1 MSSNAAVSVD
11 EPVSPAP
18 IVLAAID
25 MGTNSFHVVV
35 ARDDGGGGFEVL
47 TSEKETVRLGQG
59 SGEMKLLAD
68 DAMDRGVSALA
79 RMMTVAASH
88 DAEVVAVAT
97 SAVREA
103 QNRRV
108 FLDRVQEETGLQVEI
123 ISGFEE
129 ARLIHL
135 GVLQAL
141 PVYDH
146 RIVLADIG
154 GGSTELLVGEGTAI
168 KAARSV
174 KLGAIR
180 LTEKFFAPEQLAQFS
195 GKDLVRK
202 QAKGVK
208 KCRKHVRAMLAPV
221 AHDLKPL
228 GHDMAIGSSGTITA
242 VATMAAAA
250 RGDEP
255 RQENGLTFSRHE
267 LEAIIDRLV
276 ESAPEDR
283 LAIEGLDPK
292 RVDIILA
299 GAVLLAG
306 IFEAFDISSMTVS
319 GYALREGVLF
329 DRLAARTGGRDRL
342 ADLRR
347 SNAVRLSRQLDP
359 DTDHAETCA
368 RLSLRLFDETASLH
382 GLGQPERE
390 LLDMAA
396 LVHNVGLFISHAAHH
411 KHTYYVVRNAEQ
423 MTGFTEHELELLALV
438 GRYHRKSH
446 PAENHPEFAQLSKG
460 DQHTVRVLAGLL
472 RVAIGLDRAHT
483 GAVGDIVTELDTV
496 DGHPALVIRA
506 VAIDA
511 DLDLSL
517 ECYSAQDRSELLA
530 ETLGV
535 AVSVVD

>member
-1 MSSNAAVSVD
+1 VSTVVD
-11 EPVSPAP
+11 SQPV
-18 IVLAAID
+18 VLAAID
-25 MGTNSFHVVV
+25 MGTNSFHLVV
-35 ARDDGGGGFEVL
+35 ARGDDQGGFEVL

-68 DAMDRGVSALA
+68 DAMDRGVDALT
-79 RMMTVAASH
+79 RMMAVAASH

-103 QNRRV
+103 TNRQV
-108 FLDRVQEETGLQVEI
+108 FLDRVKAETGLTVEI

-141 PVYDH
+141 PIYER
-146 RIVLADIG
+146 RILLVDIG
-154 GGSTELLVGEGTAI
+154 GGSTEILVGEGESI
-168 KAARSV
+168 KAARSM

-180 LTEKFFAPEQLAQFS
+180 LTERFFPPDITASLRGEA
-195 GKDLVRK
+195 LVKK
-202 QAKGVK
+202 QARGAR
-208 KCRKHVRAMLAPV
+208 KCRKYVRSMLAPV

-228 GHDMAIGSSGTITA
+228 GHEMAIGSSGTITA
-242 VATMAAAA
+242 VARMAAAA
-250 RGDEP
+250 RGEEP
-255 RQENGLTFSRHE
+255 RQDNGLNFTADD
-267 LEAIIDRLV
+267 LEVLIERLV
-276 ESAPEDR
+276 SASPDER

-292 RVDIILA
+292 RVDIILG

-306 IFEAFDISSMTVS
+306 IVEVFDVTSITVS

-329 DRLAARTGGRDRL
+329 DRLTARIGGGGRL

-347 SNAVRLSRQLDP
+347 TNALRLARQLDP
-359 DTDHAETCA
+359 DADHAETCA
-368 RLSLRLFDETASLH
+368 RLAVRLFDGTVELH
-382 GLGQPERE
+382 GLGKAERE
-390 LLDMAA
+390 LLEMAA

-438 GRYHRKSH
+438 ARYHRKSH
-446 PAENHPEFAQLSKG
+446 PSDKHPEFAQLSDEHKR
-460 DQHTVRVLAGLL
+460 TVRILAGLL

-483 GAVGDIVTELDTV
+483 GVVGDVVVEAGSGDGAKGLLIRPVALDT
-496 DGHPALVIRA
+496 
-506 VAIDA
+506 

-517 ECYSAQDRSELLA
+517 ECFSAQDRSDLLA
-530 ETLGV
+530 EVLDVEVKVT
-535 AVSVVD
+535 A